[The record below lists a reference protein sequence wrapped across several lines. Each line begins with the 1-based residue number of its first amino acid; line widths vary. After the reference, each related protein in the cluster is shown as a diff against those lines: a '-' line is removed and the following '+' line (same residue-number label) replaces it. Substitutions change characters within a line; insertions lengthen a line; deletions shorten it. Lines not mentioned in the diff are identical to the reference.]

1 MREEKNRLAAELDK
15 RHDENDNLRKEVEKL
30 GRTLEVKSKDLSE
43 AENCVSK
50 LQTQLKERERT
61 IENFQVQGTNLAEII
76 ERNSQT
82 GDWLQRERE
91 QLI

>member
-50 LQTQLKERERT
+50 NSAQGKREDHR
-61 IENFQVQGTNLAEII
+61 EFSSS
-76 ERNSQT
+76 RNKPC
-82 GDWLQRERE
+82 
-91 QLI
+91 